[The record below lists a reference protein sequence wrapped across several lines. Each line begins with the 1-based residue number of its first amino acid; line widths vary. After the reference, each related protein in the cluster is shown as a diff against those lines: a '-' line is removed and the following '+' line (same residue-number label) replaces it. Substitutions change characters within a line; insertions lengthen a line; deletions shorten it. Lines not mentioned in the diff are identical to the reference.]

1 MNQSREER
9 NKNRSQK
16 RRLVFLEEQNE
27 ILEKRVASLQQ
38 EIAASGK
45 AVKIEAARGKAV
57 KIEAARGKAVNLPV
71 EAVRGRVLDAWPTAS
86 NVLNQHL
93 ISNDTIGEAKR
104 LANIERARNGIRCID
119 VPEGL
124 LAKGV
129 TRESQSDVSKFLYD
143 VDRYC

>member
-38 EIAASGK
+38 EIAAS
-45 AVKIEAARGKAV
+45 GKAV

-104 LANIERARNGIRCID
+104 LANIERARNGIRPID